1 MSEYSLPS
9 NKKFGIFFSGIFFI
23 LSVYFYFNGNELLVY
38 LLSLFVV
45 FLLIITFVKADIL
58 MPFNKLWMRFGLLLG
73 KIISPI
79 ILGVIFFTLFSP
91 LGILF
96 RLIGRD
102 HLSLKLKKKFS
113 YWVKHEITTRNE
125 PFKNQ
130 F

>member
-79 ILGVIFFTLFSP
+79 ILGVIFLLF
-91 LGILF
+91 F
-96 RLIGRD
+96 
-102 HLSLKLKKKFS
+102 HL
-113 YWVKHEITTRNE
+113 
-125 PFKNQ
+125 
-130 F
+130 

>member
-1 MSEYSLPS
+1 M
-9 NKKFGIFFSGIFFI
+9 
-23 LSVYFYFNGNELLVY
+23 YFYFNGNELLVY

-113 YWVKHEITTRNE
+113 YWVKHEITTRN
-125 PFKNQ
+125 K
-130 F
+130 